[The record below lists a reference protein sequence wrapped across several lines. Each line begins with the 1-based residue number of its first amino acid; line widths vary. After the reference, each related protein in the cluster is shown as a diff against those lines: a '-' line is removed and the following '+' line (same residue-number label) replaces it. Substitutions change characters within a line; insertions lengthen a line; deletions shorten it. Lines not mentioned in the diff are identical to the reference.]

1 MIELARHIEILL
13 LENDCVIIPDFGGFI
28 AHYQPARYI
37 KEENLYLPPV
47 RTIGFNPQLTI
58 NDGLLVQS
66 YMQAHHT
73 DFPDAT
79 RMIEEEVAGLK
90 EQLYQNGCAEMHGIG
105 VLHYNIHS
113 TYEFHPNED
122 GALSPTLYGLSSF
135 SINRLEYLTSTTS
148 AATRELLPRQEK
160 RKRTVRFKRQ
170 WIGNAVAVAI
180 AVVLFF
186 FLSVPVENTYV
197 DKGNYASLGTD
208 GLFDAIRSQ
217 SLATTLVTVP
227 SRPQQPKKTNI
238 KNNQN
243 TLKPVTV
250 KVEKVGK
257 AQEAVPKNTV
267 AAKLNSTEQPVAK
280 PVTVSKPALEKKET
294 ATPSSSKKN
303 KYYIIVS
310 SLPTA
315 NDAQHHISG
324 QKGITIA
331 VYLLSA
337 LRILLCLFPQNA
349 WTSADA
355 PLSWGILRNIPFA
368 LLGLLIIVLFY
379 QSAKKHNDRSFGWMW
394 LTIVLS
400 FGFYI
405 PVVLWADVVPMIGM
419 LMIPKTCAYV
429 WTVLIGF
436 KAMKASTEI

>member
-28 AHYQPARYI
+28 AHYQSARYV

-79 RMIEEEVAGLK
+79 RMIEKEVAGLK
-90 EQLYQNGCAEMHGIG
+90 ENLYKEGCAEIHGIG
-105 VLHYNIHS
+105 VLHYNIYG

-122 GALSPTLYGLSSF
+122 GALSPALYGLSSF
-135 SINRLEYLTSTTS
+135 SISRLEYLTSTIS
-148 AATRELLPRQEK
+148 ATTRELLPQQEK

-170 WIGNAVAVAI
+170 WIGNAVAVAA
-180 AVVLFF
+180 AVLLFF

-217 SLATTLVTVP
+217 SLATTLITVP
-227 SRPQQPKKTNI
+227 GKPQQPKKTGI

-243 TLKPVTV
+243 TLKPVAV

-257 AQEAVPKNTV
+257 AEETAPKNIVVTS
-267 AAKLNSTEQPVAK
+267 LSTEQPAK
-280 PVTVSKPALEKKET
+280 PVVKPSATSKPAPEKKET
-294 ATPSSSKKN
+294 AAPVSNKKGN
-303 KYYIIVS
+303 YCIIVS

-315 NDAQHHISG
+315 NDAQQVLNDYK
-324 QKGITIA
+324 QKGYKDATIIEGNGR
-331 VYLLSA
+331 YRLS
-337 LRILLCLFPQNA
+337 LCSFADKAAAYKKLNELKQNEAFKNA
-349 WTSADA
+349 W
-355 PLSWGILRNIPFA
+355 
-368 LLGLLIIVLFY
+368 
-379 QSAKKHNDRSFGWMW
+379 
-394 LTIVLS
+394 VLS
-400 FGFYI
+400 S
-405 PVVLWADVVPMIGM
+405 
-419 LMIPKTCAYV
+419 K
-429 WTVLIGF
+429 
-436 KAMKASTEI
+436 